1 MSRARAAALTIVAG
15 GIAVVL
21 HVALSVAGADPFHP
35 AAAAVACVALASTA
49 VGARGGAAAGL
60 LAGAA
65 LAWVRWRAGVG
76 PGGEDVLRVV
86 ALASVG
92 GAVGLLVDR
101 LRRRLAESAASEV
114 AARRESYR
122 LRREVDELVRERDAA
137 AAEALAAAEPEEA
150 ASGAA
155 DAEPPDAPPAA
166 TEVDVRLEQA
176 LRKIA
181 SALNE
186 SRLFATVLESVTAL
200 VGATRV
206 SLHLHDR
213 RADRFQ
219 PGCCFPVDEPVPP
232 FDREPVLR
240 RALRQRELIARE
252 DGAEEFR
259 LVDPSI
265 RFVAPVFDRVILA
278 GLIVVEG
285 GEETAGARERLSILV
300 TAFGLALSSVRLV
313 GQLERRDRT
322 DLLTGLPSVTEIRE
336 QLGRSLERGRTAVLL
351 VAADGIRDVNEK
363 YGRKAGDKAVQA
375 LSKLLALEVGADG
388 KVGRYGGATMLVVL
402 PGAERDA
409 AVQLA
414 ERVLRRVPTS
424 IPAGPEGLAKPL
436 TASVGAVA
444 ATVGPVD
451 ALLGEA
457 ESALKAAQEAGGGR
471 CATGRPDGAI
481 HA

>member
-1 MSRARAAALTIVAG
+1 MTRARAAALTIVAG
-15 GIAVVL
+15 GCAVVL

-35 AAAAVACVALASTA
+35 AVAAAACVALASTA
-49 VGARGGAAAGL
+49 VGGRGGAAAGL

-76 PGGEDVLRVV
+76 PGGEDALRVV
-86 ALASVG
+86 SLASVG

-101 LRRRLAESAASEV
+101 LRLRLEESAASEL
-114 AARRESYR
+114 AARRESYQ
-122 LRREVDELVRERDAA
+122 LRREVEALGRERDALAEGGGAGDAPDAAAPDA
-137 AAEALAAAEPEEA
+137 AAEE
-150 ASGAA
+150 S
-155 DAEPPDAPPAA
+155 PDVPSAA

-176 LRKIA
+176 LRRIA

-186 SRLFATVLESVTAL
+186 ARLFATALESIAAL
-200 VGATRV
+200 VGAARV

-219 PGCCFPVDEPVPP
+219 PGTCFPVDEPVPP

-240 RALRQRELIARE
+240 RALRQRELLARE

-259 LVDPSI
+259 LVDSSI
-265 RFVAPVFDRVILA
+265 RYVAPVFDRVILA

-285 GEETAGARERLSILV
+285 GEETPGARERLSILV

-402 PGAERDA
+402 PGVERDA

-414 ERVLRRVPTS
+414 ERVLQYIADVN
-424 IPAGPEGLAKPL
+424 
-436 TASVGAVA
+436 
-444 ATVGPVD
+444 D
-451 ALLGEA
+451 
-457 ESALKAAQEAGGGR
+457 
-471 CATGRPDGAI
+471 
-481 HA
+481 